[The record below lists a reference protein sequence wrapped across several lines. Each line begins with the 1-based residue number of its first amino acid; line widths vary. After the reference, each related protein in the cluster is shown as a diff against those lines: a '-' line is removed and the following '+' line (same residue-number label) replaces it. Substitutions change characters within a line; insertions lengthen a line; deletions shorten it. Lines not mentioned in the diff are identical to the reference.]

1 MIFLKETRTNFIAK
15 FICGLTKVV
24 ILPVHK
30 KKESVKNSSPSL
42 KNSAASARLTKLL
55 QFENKLDCTFG
66 RVDGSEILEEFLKNS
81 KGVKPSRFPVGFEE
95 QKTGVC

>member
-1 MIFLKETRTNFIAK
+1 MIFLKETRTNFVAK

-24 ILPVHK
+24 KVPVHK
-30 KKESVKNSSPSL
+30 KKESVKNSSPSFPL
-42 KNSAASARLTKLL
+42 PSARLTKLR
-55 QFENKLDCTFG
+55 QFENKPDCTFG